1 MSNENREVLDELQ
14 EMLEEPTPSEEE
26 EVSEETPV
34 EEQPESQHEESSQEE
49 EETSEAPETSEEEE
63 DELTALRK
71 QNELL
76 LQRVGELSRQVKPEQ
91 EQPTE
96 EPIDVS
102 DESLFEGFKFEEIV
116 ESEESF
122 KKFLSG
128 FAKKVVATAE
138 ERLLRKLPSTVSKLT
153 QEQLEAKQTAEA
165 FYQKHPQLSAVRP
178 FVAKVV
184 SVVASE
190 NPGWTLD
197 QVLEESAKRAY
208 ASLGLKQK
216 VGSVSPKKPAF
227 AGPAKRGVQ
236 PEAKTR
242 LERELEEL
250 MNLE

>member
-1 MSNENREVLDELQ
+1 MTNENREVLDELQ

-49 EETSEAPETSEEEE
+49 TSEVPKTSEEEE

-76 LQRVGELSRQVKPEQ
+76 LRRVGELSQHVKPEQ

-122 KKFLSG
+122 KKFLSS
-128 FAKKVVATAE
+128 FAKKVVATTE

>member
-1 MSNENREVLDELQ
+1 MTNENREVLDELQ

-49 EETSEAPETSEEEE
+49 TSEAPETSEEEE

-76 LQRVGELSRQVKPEQ
+76 LQRVGELSQHVKPEQ

-96 EPIDVS
+96 EPTDVS

-122 KKFLSG
+122 KKFLSS
-128 FAKKVVATAE
+128 FAKKVVATTE